1 MITTA
6 FSTHC
11 LKSAWLSLGRWLAG
25 VLLFAGV
32 LLGAYAEGNPVEIT
46 QLKVERA
53 DDGLFLTAQVTL
65 DLPSIM
71 EDALNKGVALYFVAE
86 AELLR
91 DRWYWYDRKLTVA
104 TKYIRLAYQP
114 LTRRWRMNVSPE
126 PIGNAGLGVSISQ
139 NFESLSDAMQAL
151 QRQVRWR
158 IADATLLDGDSR
170 HYVEFRFRLDMSQL
184 PRPFQIGVVGNSEWN
199 LSATRT
205 YRLGA
210 EAAK

>member
-53 DDGLFLTAQVTL
+53 DDGLFLTAQVRL

-104 TKYIRLAYQP
+104 SKYIRLAYQP

-139 NFESLSDAMQAL
+139 NFESLNDAMQAL

>member
-210 EAAK
+210 EVAK

>member
-6 FSTHC
+6 SSTHC
-11 LKSAWLSLGRWLAG
+11 LKSAWLSLCRWLAG

-32 LLGAYAEGNPVEIT
+32 LVGAYAEGNPVEIT

-53 DDGLFLTAQVTL
+53 DDGLFLTAQVRL

-91 DRWYWYDRKLTVA
+91 DRWYWYDRRLTVA
-104 TKYIRLAYQP
+104 SKYIRLAYQP

-139 NFESLSDAMQAL
+139 NFESLNDAMQAL

-210 EAAK
+210 EVAK